1 MGDYFLVNLI
11 IGIFAGILAGLFGIG
26 GGVVIVPALIFLSGF
41 TLIQANGT
49 SLVVLLLPVGILAV
63 ISYYREKLIDVKA
76 AGYLAIGLF
85 LGVAFGSLIAINIPT
100 NLLKVFYGIFL
111 LYVSWNFMK
120 PVELYQRKI
129 LNREAK
135 PVVKNEIPGKKNF
148 PYLFMII
155 VGIFAGVLSGMFG
168 IGGGLVIVPILIGF
182 FKFDTKKA
190 VGTSLGALLLPVG
203 LPGVLIYRHAAQLN
217 YIYALPV
224 AIGVLLGAL
233 IGARISISL
242 SSKMVKRIYSVF
254 LLIMGFYFIF
264 RGSI

>member
-1 MGDYFLVNLI
+1 MGDYFLINLI
-11 IGIFAGILAGLFGIG
+11 IGILAGILAGLFGIG

-63 ISYYREKLIDVKA
+63 ISYYREKLIDIKA
-76 AGYLAIGLF
+76 SGYLAIGLF
-85 LGVAFGSLIAINIPT
+85 LGVAFGSLIAINLPT
-100 NLLKVFYGIFL
+100 NLLKTFYGIFL

-120 PVELYQRKI
+120 PVELFQRKI
-129 LNREAK
+129 LKIEPK
-135 PVVKNEIPGKKNF
+135 PVIINEKPVKKNL
-148 PYLFMII
+148 PYIFLII

-182 FKFDTKKA
+182 LKFDTKKA

-203 LPGVLIYRHAAQLN
+203 LPGVIIYRQAEHIN
-217 YIYALPV
+217 YMYALPV
-224 AIGVLLGAL
+224 AIGVLIGAL

-242 SSKMVKRIYSVF
+242 SSKLVKRIYSVF
-254 LLIMGFYFIF
+254 LLIMGIYFIF
-264 RGSI
+264 RGIM